1 MPIVPDG
8 LDLHPCHDE
17 HVMSW
22 RLRWLRRDL
31 KLRFVD
37 ASEVRYARSGEV
49 SVVYGVWGDGS
60 GERRLYAV
68 ADS

>member
-1 MPIVPDG
+1 
-8 LDLHPCHDE
+8 
-17 HVMSW
+17 MSW
-22 RLRWLRRDL
+22 RLRWLGRDL

-49 SVVYGVWGDGS
+49 SVVYGMVGEGS
-60 GERRLYAV
+60 GGRRLYAV